1 MKINVKRMNTCRKY
15 CLALDLKDDREKI
28 DAYIQYHQNVW
39 PEINQSLIDAGIKH
53 AEIYNTANRLF
64 MILEVSNS
72 FTFDRKSK
80 MDAQN
85 PKVQEW
91 ESLMWTFQQ
100 ALPNTEKGVKWVL
113 MDKIYEL
120 NTKV

>member
-1 MKINVKRMNTCRKY
+1 MNTCRKY
-15 CLALDLKDDREKI
+15 CLALDLKDDVEKI

-39 PEINQSLIDAGIKH
+39 PEINQSLIDAGIEH
-53 AEIYNTANRLF
+53 AEIYNTGNRLF
-64 MILEVSNS
+64 MILEVNNS

-91 ESLMWTFQQ
+91 EDLMWTFQQ
-100 ALPNTEKGVKWVL
+100 ALPNTKKGVKWVL
-113 MDKIYEL
+113 MDKIYQL
-120 NTKV
+120 NTKT